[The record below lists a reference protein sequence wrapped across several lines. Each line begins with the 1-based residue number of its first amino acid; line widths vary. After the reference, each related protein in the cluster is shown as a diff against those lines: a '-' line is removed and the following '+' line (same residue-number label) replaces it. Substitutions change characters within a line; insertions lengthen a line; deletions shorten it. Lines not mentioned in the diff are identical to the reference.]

1 LDLPVQVIIIPN
13 ILGTLW
19 LQGAKADV
27 DNAVS
32 VISSLDIA
40 ESSSDQYTLFLFKL
54 RNIAA
59 KDAAERLELFEF
71 QGVKTIAFSYPE
83 FGKDLLVLCPNDMK
97 TRVTT
102 ALEGL
107 DLRGLGDNPSHI
119 MLPVYSATGPDAVD
133 VLEARRSLLI
143 KLIDELN
150 DDRNVI
156 DVSDNILTKDGEEYR
171 VLLVKSTVEVINK
184 VKNMIEL
191 IDSP

>member
-1 LDLPVQVIIIPN
+1 
-13 ILGTLW
+13 
-19 LQGAKADV
+19 
-27 DNAVS
+27 
-32 VISSLDIA
+32 
-40 ESSSDQYTLFLFKL
+40 
-54 RNIAA
+54 
-59 KDAAERLELFEF
+59 
-71 QGVKTIAFSYPE
+71 
-83 FGKDLLVLCPNDMK
+83 
-97 TRVTT
+97 
-102 ALEGL
+102 
-107 DLRGLGDNPSHI
+107 